1 MIFLSSSPP
10 DQDEKKPVTES
21 VKIYPRGRGKV
32 LVITEKSIPRK
43 PRRTRSPH
51 FIFTRIKSNP
61 SDFTIAEYF
70 NEDMI
75 KRIYMFPESRQL
87 SKEER
92 IKLLSGLLLT
102 LVRQKSENLTKTKLS
117 LNKLTSYVLT
127 PKGNVRFDKILGD
140 DAFTELSLQFRKDF
154 RRYEKWSV
162 KPK

>member
-1 MIFLSSSPP
+1 MR
-10 DQDEKKPVTES
+10 V
-21 VKIYPRGRGKV
+21 YPRGRGKV
-32 LVITEKSIPRK
+32 LVITEKRIPKKPRK
-43 PRRTRSPH
+43 IKNPN

-70 NEDMI
+70 NDDMI

-87 SKEER
+87 SRDER
-92 IKLLSGLLLT
+92 IKMLSGLLLT
-102 LVRQKSENLTKTKLS
+102 LVRQKSENLTKTKVS

-140 DAFTELSLQFRKDF
+140 DSFTELSLQFRKDY
-154 RRYEKWSV
+154 RRYEKWRA